1 MATQDHPHDR
11 DATIGRPV
19 PSWLLC
25 AEMVTIARASSL
37 TRSFRSSESDRRACR
52 AHTEFSR
59 THHRASGGC
68 VGLGIQHE
76 ILEKYLIVDIM
87 EGGEFHGPLDEG
99 L

>member
-1 MATQDHPHDR
+1 
-11 DATIGRPV
+11 
-19 PSWLLC
+19 
-25 AEMVTIARASSL
+25 
-37 TRSFRSSESDRRACR
+37 
-52 AHTEFSR
+52 
-59 THHRASGGC
+59 